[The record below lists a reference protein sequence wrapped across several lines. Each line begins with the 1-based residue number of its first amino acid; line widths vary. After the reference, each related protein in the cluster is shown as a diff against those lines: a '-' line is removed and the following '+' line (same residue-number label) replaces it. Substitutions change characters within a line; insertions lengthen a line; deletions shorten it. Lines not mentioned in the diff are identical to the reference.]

1 MFGITSIGSVWS
13 EKLRVT
19 QSRCSQGFW
28 NFEKNKRTTCRSGTC
43 REWNNSLSNLW
54 PVFGKLIAYGF
65 PKLKIIPSKTDD
77 YKLTVVKFSRGT
89 TILLARERAESIKLD
104 VSIPDSTL
112 LINNYFL
119 LPSSEKWRNQSV
131 KLILEVPE
139 GKSIFMT
146 RNLENLI
153 YDKKNID
160 GSWDFDML
168 GKKVFMLNGR
178 LTGDLVELTDTIK
191 TTK

>member
-1 MFGITSIGSVWS
+1 M
-13 EKLRVT
+13 
-19 QSRCSQGFW
+19 
-28 NFEKNKRTTCRSGTC
+28 
-43 REWNNSLSNLW
+43 
-54 PVFGKLIAYGF
+54 
-65 PKLKIIPSKTDD
+65 
-77 YKLTVVKFSRGT
+77 KFSRGT